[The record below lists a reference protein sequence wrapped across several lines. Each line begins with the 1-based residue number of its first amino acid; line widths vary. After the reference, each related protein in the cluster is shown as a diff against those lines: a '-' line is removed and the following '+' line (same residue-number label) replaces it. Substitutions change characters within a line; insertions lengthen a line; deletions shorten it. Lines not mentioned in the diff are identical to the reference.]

1 MENIQFL
8 YWEKKNYKNKKE
20 NKMIE
25 DYPKLKIQELIA
37 IINKEKTLAKYPLA
51 LTSLFYGLY
60 QENYKITKD
69 VFANRA
75 IGEIFALC
83 QENEVKKE
91 DLINLF
97 CESLTPIKNSERV
110 ENYDKCFHKKLKI
123 QITKN
128 NIDEYDIKDI
138 FYPFI
143 NLENLKGS
151 VEMCK
156 KLLANEY
163 KDQQT
168 FCQDRGKLTTYY
180 ELLSYKEKQLQ
191 DFLSEFNNIL
201 IQKEIK

>member
-1 MENIQFL
+1 
-8 YWEKKNYKNKKE
+8 
-20 NKMIE
+20 MIE

-37 IINKEKTLAKYPLA
+37 IINKEKVLVEHPFA
-51 LTSLFYGLY
+51 LTILFNGLY

-69 VFANRA
+69 EFSDRV

-83 QENEVKKE
+83 QKNLVKQE

-97 CESLTPIKNSERV
+97 CKSLTPIKNSQKV
-110 ENYDKCFHKKLKI
+110 KNYDECFHKKLKI

-143 NLENLKGS
+143 NLEDLKGS

-156 KLLANEY
+156 KLANEY
-163 KDQQT
+163 KDQQIW
-168 FCQDRGKLTTYY
+168 CQDRAKLTTYN
-180 ELLSYKEKQLQ
+180 ELLSYKEKKLQ
-191 DFLSEFNNIL
+191 DFLSQFNNIL
-201 IQKEIK
+201 IQKEIKC